1 MVEFD
6 VFERSTPLDGVF
18 RALSDPTRRAI
29 VERLADGER
38 NVTELAEPFP
48 MSLAAVSKHLR
59 VLERAGIAR
68 QRAVGR
74 SRRYRLDASRLAE
87 ADSWLRRYERFWESR
102 LDRLEQKLRSE
113 HAAPARARRRE
124 GEERSEGEEQ

>member
-1 MVEFD
+1 MVESD
-6 VFERSTPLDGVF
+6 GIGRSAPLDGVF
-18 RALSDPTRRAI
+18 HALSDPTRRAI

-102 LDRLEQKLRSE
+102 LDRLEQQLRAEDTATAGGS
-113 HAAPARARRRE
+113 AV
-124 GEERSEGEEQ
+124 EEEK